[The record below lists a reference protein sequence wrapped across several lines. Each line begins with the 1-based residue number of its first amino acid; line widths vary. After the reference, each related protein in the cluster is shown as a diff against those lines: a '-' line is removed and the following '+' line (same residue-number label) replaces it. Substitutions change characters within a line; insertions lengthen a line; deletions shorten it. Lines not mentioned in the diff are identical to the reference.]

1 MGRRISLQMQQHQP
15 PGLAQCDLQH
25 CIRPMHSA
33 VAYAGTSQT
42 IASNQEK
49 IPTGADVWR
58 GDLVSCPR
66 FWFYYYYRP
75 QFLTGNSSVIVIS
88 CLRLKSLI
96 QFANT
101 TNLTRMPPPNFSV
114 RRPLYAN

>member
-25 CIRPMHSA
+25 YIRPVHSA
-33 VAYAGTSQT
+33 IAYAGASQSV
-42 IASNQEK
+42 ASNEEK
-49 IPTGADVWR
+49 IPTGADVLR
-58 GDLVSCPR
+58 GDLVSCLR
-66 FWFYYYYRP
+66 FWFSYYYRL
-75 QFLTGNSSVIVIS
+75 QFLTANSSVVVVS

-96 QFANT
+96 QFSNT
-101 TNLTRMPPPNFSV
+101 TNVTRMLPPNFSA